1 MINLCQP
8 NSAMRCQ
15 DTWTNIISE
24 CVYEGIFS
32 QINTCTSR
40 QQSRSPSLPWGASS
54 NQRKAWTEQRA
65 ETVLLARSSSCLA
78 RCPSWLISPV
88 LPLNLK
94 FKKISSSWVSNHLA
108 FQLLFTDSVLH
119 QHASAQV
126 FGIQLE
132 CHCGLS
138 EELGQLGKILEPLSL
153 HITWANSL

>member
-1 MINLCQP
+1 
-8 NSAMRCQ
+8 MR
-15 DTWTNIISE
+15 
-24 CVYEGIFS
+24 VFFS

-40 QQSRSPSLPWGASS
+40 QQSRSPSLLWGASS
-54 NQRKAWTEQRA
+54 NQLKAWTEQRA

-88 LPLNLK
+88 LPLNSKL
-94 FKKISSSWVSNHLA
+94 KKISSSWVSNHLA

-132 CHCGLS
+132 CHCGLQKNWDS
-138 EELGQLGKILEPLSL
+138 LERSWNLLASISHEQSHYKSIHAYTQAHTYPISSAAL
-153 HITWANSL
+153 